1 MIRLLAALAALA
13 LLVAVLPAQAT
24 VPGTETIYIWESGG
38 MTEPTLQRIS
48 VVAGRHQGVLAQE
61 HRGTI
66 KLLAVNR
73 DGEPIQSAPTGFVIP
88 MAALALD
95 PVESR
100 SVIGTDVADALQ
112 SGAVVMGESS
122 ARLRGAQVGDVV
134 RFVGWDG
141 TTQQVPIGA
150 VVPDQ
155 RVRSAEL
162 VFSTATA
169 AQFGFSRLSSVTIS
183 GFSDKEALYQDLVST
198 FTGEFV
204 GIDPDPGR
212 NVDDVLSDVA
222 AKRMYGEFAYEFTG
236 PGDKIRIDP
245 AWVGSNIITVNL
257 PVLGQFK
264 CHRSMVPYLESA
276 IDEVIAAGL
285 DSIIDRADF
294 QIAGGCYNARLIRGG
309 DKGGAISRHSWGIA
323 VDINPSS
330 NPYGGVVAMDP
341 RIAEIFHKWG
351 FAWGGGWVY
360 TDGAHF
366 EWTRLPIFMVDT

>member
-1 MIRLLAALAALA
+1 MIRRVAALVALA
-13 LLVAVLPAQAT
+13 MFVAVFPAQAK
-24 VPGTETIYIWESGG
+24 VPGTDIIYIWESGG
-38 MTEPTLQRIS
+38 MTETTLQRIS
-48 VVAGRHQGVLAQE
+48 EVAARYQGVLAQE

-66 KLLAVNR
+66 KLLTVSR
-73 DGEPIQSAPTGFVIP
+73 DGEPVQSAPSGFVIP

-95 PVESR
+95 PEESR
-100 SVIGTDVADALQ
+100 FVIGKAAAEALQ
-112 SGAVVMGESS
+112 AGTIAMGESS
-122 ARLRGAQVGDVV
+122 ARLRGAVVGDVIT
-134 RFVGWDG
+134 FVGWDG
-141 TTQQVPIGA
+141 SAQELPIGA

-162 VFSTATA
+162 VFSTQTA
-169 AQFGFSRLSSVTIS
+169 AQFGFARLSSVTVS
-183 GFSDKEALYQDLVST
+183 GFGDKEALYRDLVST
-198 FTGEFV
+198 FAGEFI

-222 AKRMYGEFAYEFTG
+222 AKRLYGEFAYTFTG

-245 AWVGSNIITVNL
+245 AWVGANIVTVNL

-264 CHRSMVPYLESA
+264 CHRSMVPYLERA

-294 QIAGGCYNARLIRGG
+294 QLAGGCYNARLIRGG

-366 EWTRLPIFMVDT
+366 EWTRLPEAIVDT

>member
-1 MIRLLAALAALA
+1 MIRLVAALAALA
-13 LLVAVLPAQAT
+13 MLGAVLPAQAT
-24 VPGTETIYIWESGG
+24 VPGTDTIYIWESGG
-38 MTEPTLQRIS
+38 MTETTMQRIS
-48 VVAGRHQGVLAQE
+48 AVAGRHQGVLAQE

-66 KLLAVNR
+66 KLLTVSRN
-73 DGEPIQSAPTGFVIP
+73 GEPIQSAPPGFVIP

-95 PVESR
+95 PNESR
-100 SVIGTDVADALQ
+100 SVIGTSVADALQ
-112 SGAVVMGESS
+112 QGTVAMGESS
-122 ARLRGAQVGDVV
+122 ARLRGAAVGDLIT
-134 RFVGWDG
+134 FVGWDG
-141 TTQQVPIGA
+141 STQELPIGA
-150 VVPDQ
+150 LVPDQ

-162 VFSTATA
+162 VFSTQTA
-169 AQFGFSRLSSVTIS
+169 AQFGFTRLSSVTVS
-183 GFSDKEALYQDLVST
+183 GFSDKDALYRDLVST

-212 NVDDVLSDVA
+212 NADDVLSDVA
-222 AKRMYGEFAYEFTG
+222 AKRAYGEFAYEFTG
-236 PGDKIRIDP
+236 PGDKIRMDP
-245 AWVGSNIITVNL
+245 AWVGANIVTVNL

-264 CHRSMVPYLESA
+264 CHRSMVPYLERA
-276 IDEVIAAGL
+276 IDEVIEAGL

-294 QIAGGCYNARLIRGG
+294 QVAGGCYNARLIRGG